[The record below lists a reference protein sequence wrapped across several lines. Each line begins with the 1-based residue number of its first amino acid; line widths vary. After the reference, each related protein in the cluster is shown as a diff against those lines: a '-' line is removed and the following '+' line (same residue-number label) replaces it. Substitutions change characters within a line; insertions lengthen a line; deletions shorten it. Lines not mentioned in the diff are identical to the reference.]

1 MTNYK
6 IFDLLYSESRHKF
19 EDDNGIFT
27 QRYVVGKQQIRIDSL
42 KEENRISQVECLDF
56 LNKLQEKF
64 AYGSDLVVLKATI
77 ILSSINF

>member
-56 LNKLQEKF
+56 LNKLQEKC

-77 ILSSINF
+77 IL